1 MTLSKEFF
9 DANRSVVNQRIRSD
23 QFHNDDGSAL
33 ILVDDKHVVLMNLAS
48 MDITP
53 ILMIL
58 NSRPWARMFLHQRMA
73 TGGSPIV
80 GNCHGWATRDD
91 GAVHVM
97 HNGILHTSDSVGCAV
112 DSQAILTWLEQ
123 LKWKDALGK
132 IEDEWYANV
141 FLIIN
146 GRGHTIIRSETGS
159 LVTDGL
165 GNFSTNYVTG
175 LHHEVPV
182 GAFGTGAVTLTW
194 KMIHAAEDKARTR
207 MTAPSRHMAYTSTG
221 SGGGGELWVPDKDSV
236 MGLRRI
242 APTVYEHGLA
252 TDEPPAWRS
261 HEKTEIETMRE
272 EIRAAFGAVSESERA
287 DRQAFRTAADIAGE
301 DDDDDMPVPVD
312 VAIKGKRRRKGA

>member
-1 MTLSKEFF
+1 MCTLMTLSKEFF
-9 DANRSVVNQRIRSD
+9 DANRSAVNQRIRSD

-97 HNGILHTSDSVGCAV
+97 HNGILHTPDSVGCAV

-194 KMIHAAEDKARTR
+194 KMIHAAEDKARAR
-207 MTAPSRHMAYTSTG
+207 MAAPSRHMAYTSTG

-236 MGLRRI
+236 MGVRRI
-242 APTVYEHGLA
+242 GA
-252 TDEPPAWRS
+252 DEPPAWRA
-261 HEKTEIETMRE
+261 HEKTEVQAMLE
-272 EIRAAFGAVSESERA
+272 ELQTFK
-287 DRQAFRTAADIAGE
+287 TASDIAGE

-312 VAIKGKRRRKGA
+312 VAIKGKQRRKGA